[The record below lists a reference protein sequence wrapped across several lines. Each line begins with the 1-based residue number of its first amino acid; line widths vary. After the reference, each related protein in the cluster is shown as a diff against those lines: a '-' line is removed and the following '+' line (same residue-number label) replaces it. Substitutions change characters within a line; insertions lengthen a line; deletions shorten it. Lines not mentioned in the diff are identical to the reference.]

1 MFGFVADGKNSV
13 LRVRFEIVK
22 SNALR
27 MKDEGVKNSVLWVR
41 DVLRV
46 QFEDGKNSVLRLKVD
61 ALEALSHVAG
71 GDVRYP

>member
-1 MFGFVADGKNSV
+1 
-13 LRVRFEIVK
+13 
-22 SNALR
+22 